1 MEFKEYEIKDLGNV
15 VGGGTPSTK
24 QVEYYNGDIAWITPK
39 DLSDFSGKYISHGER
54 YITDKGLKKSSA
66 RMLPKGTVLMTSR
79 APIGYLAI
87 AKNELCTNQ
96 GFKSVICDEKLIIP
110 EYLYYK
116 LQYKME
122 YIKGLGTGSTF
133 SEVSGKTVKG
143 ISLKIPSIENQIKQ
157 IHVLKNID
165 DKISLNNKI
174 IANLEEL
181 SQTLFKHWFVDFEFP
196 DENGNP
202 YKSSG
207 GEMKKSELGE
217 LPKGWNYEKAQNLY
231 KITIGKT
238 PPRKIRELFSFKEG
252 VDWVSISDMKD
263 EESFITKTKEKLT
276 NEAVKDYRV
285 KVIPE
290 GTVLLSFKLTVG
302 RVKIASKNLA
312 TNEAIAHFVSNEIGK
327 AFTYFYLQQFNFE
340 SLGNTSSIAN
350 AVNSKIIKNMPF
362 LHPDEK
368 VLKNFVEIVNPFI
381 DKIEALQRENIEL
394 TILRDTL
401 LPKLMSGEIEIP
413 DEVEVDENE
422 L

>member
-181 SQTLFKHWFVDFEFP
+181 SQTLFKH
-196 DENGNP
+196 
-202 YKSSG
+202 
-207 GEMKKSELGE
+207 
-217 LPKGWNYEKAQNLY
+217 
-231 KITIGKT
+231 
-238 PPRKIRELFSFKEG
+238 
-252 VDWVSISDMKD
+252 
-263 EESFITKTKEKLT
+263 
-276 NEAVKDYRV
+276 
-285 KVIPE
+285 
-290 GTVLLSFKLTVG
+290 
-302 RVKIASKNLA
+302 
-312 TNEAIAHFVSNEIGK
+312 
-327 AFTYFYLQQFNFE
+327 
-340 SLGNTSSIAN
+340 
-350 AVNSKIIKNMPF
+350 
-362 LHPDEK
+362 
-368 VLKNFVEIVNPFI
+368 
-381 DKIEALQRENIEL
+381 
-394 TILRDTL
+394 
-401 LPKLMSGEIEIP
+401 
-413 DEVEVDENE
+413 
-422 L
+422 